1 MSSLPDPSRIPACKY
16 LWRDAA
22 TDPRLVAVGAAARGL
37 YFTVLAACDAEGV
50 LRHEGTVRAEQ
61 ILAHYCGESLDDVK
75 SWIAR
80 LVREG
85 LLREELFG
93 LAIPADTFFR
103 RQPQLRP
110 CPDTDAPA
118 IPLFAAF
125 PPAWPDARPSP
136 AARHGAPRSAQV
148 WIAGIEGEQLRAPRA
163 GVRRVRTAGG
173 AAKSSTERSDRRR
186 YAAGTGRFR
195 SRPAG
200 MPFEAW
206 LVSTVEGRSLLAMR
220 REVHPHY
227 ARGCTP
233 AAVATGTTA
242 TTATQP
248 ATRQV
253 PLQPVA
259 PPLPPQT
266 PRLSEEIEE
275 VEGTPTHPCN
285 DHDALQSA
293 PATEPPRCTS
303 EELLELQR
311 SSRTLA
317 ARTVRAFLDAVNGS
331 ETLDGTTRSREVVVE
346 SGRYT
351 KHEHL
356 LTLGAALLD
365 AGATPGSSLLG
376 SLVRVLRDRE
386 AFRRVYARRRCAA
399 LGKITASELVHND
412 AFALQQ
418 ALEEARRANG
428 ERVPPT
434 AVPSWA
440 AQSVPRDPLWTGTG
454 PDRSTRIDVAKMMA
468 ERSAAKVASSAP
480 QSS

>member
-1 MSSLPDPSRIPACKY
+1 VLVSSLPDPSRIPACKY

-37 YFTVLAACDAEGV
+37 YFTVLAACDADGCSATRGDGEGRADPRPL
-50 LRHEGTVRAEQ
+50 LRRD
-61 ILAHYCGESLDDVK
+61 LDDVK

-93 LAIPADTFFR
+93 LAIPTDTFFR

-125 PPAWPDARPSP
+125 PPAGPDARPSP

-163 GVRRVRTAGG
+163 GVRRVRAAGG

-195 SRPAG
+195 HRPAG

-220 REVHPHY
+220 REVNPHY

-248 ATRQV
+248 ATREV

-266 PRLSEEIEE
+266 PRLSEEIEGLE
-275 VEGTPTHPCN
+275 SRPSRPSSECNEHGETPREAATQPATGGDEGI
-285 DHDALQSA
+285 ALQRPTTVA
-293 PATEPPRCTS
+293 DLDARREGN
-303 EELLELQR
+303 
-311 SSRTLA
+311 TLA
-317 ARTVRAFLDAVNGS
+317 ARTVRAFLDAVNAP
-331 ETLDGTTRSREVVVE
+331 ETVDGLTRGREVVVE
-346 SGRYT
+346 LGWGN
-351 KHEHL
+351 KPAHAI
-356 LTLGAALLD
+356 TLGD
-365 AGATPGSSLLG
+365 
-376 SLVRVLRDRE
+376 VLRDRDTF
-386 AFRRVYARRRCAA
+386 ARIYARRKCVGV
-399 LGKITASELVHND
+399 GKIALSELVHSE
-412 AFALQQ
+412 AFALKQ
-418 ALEEARRANG
+418 ALAEVAKRTGIASPPPVDPRRA
-428 ERVPPT
+428 
-434 AVPSWA
+434 
-440 AQSVPRDPLWTGTG
+440 QSIARDPT
-454 PDRSTRIDVAKMMA
+454 
-468 ERSAAKVASSAP
+468 
-480 QSS
+480 